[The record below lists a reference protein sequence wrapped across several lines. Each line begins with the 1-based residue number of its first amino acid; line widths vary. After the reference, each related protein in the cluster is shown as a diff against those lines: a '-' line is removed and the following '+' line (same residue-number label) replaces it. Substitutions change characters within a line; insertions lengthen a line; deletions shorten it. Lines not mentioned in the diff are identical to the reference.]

1 MPTVADLADI
11 LWAAR
16 PAAGAYVIALTGGVA
31 SGKTT
36 LAAGLVEA
44 LEARSTRPRVERV
57 GTDGF
62 IFPNAVLIEKG
73 ILDRKGFPESFDRE
87 ALHAALHRI
96 REGATVFP
104 GYSHLTYDIDAGLS
118 RTIDPPDV
126 LIVEGL
132 GLDGAAPV
140 DTLVYLD
147 ADETDQEAW
156 FIARFMGF
164 WEVGQHDPEFVL
176 CAVPRPRRRR
186 GRAARRPR
194 VDRDQSSQPART
206 HRPAPRGGR
215 HRRHKGVGPYDY
227 KHRARATGRGGIWVN
242 HRERAGF

>member
-1 MPTVADLADI
+1 LPTITDLADI

-36 LAAGLVEA
+36 LAASLVEA
-44 LEARSTRPRVERV
+44 LEDRPARPRVERV

-62 IFPNAVLIEKG
+62 IHPNAVLIKKG

-87 ALHAALHRI
+87 ALHAALHHI
-96 REGATVFP
+96 REAPTVFP
-104 GYSHLTYDIDAGLS
+104 GYSHLTYDIDPTLS
-118 RTIDPPDV
+118 RTIEPPDV

-147 ADETDQEAW
+147 AEETDQEAW
-156 FIARFMGF
+156 FITRFMGF
-164 WEVGQHDPEFVL
+164 WEVGQHDPDSFYARFRDL
-176 CAVPRPRRRR
+176 DAVHAAQL
-186 GRAARRPR
+186 AARVWTGINRPNLR
-194 VDRDQSSQPART
+194 E
-206 HRPAPRGGR
+206 HIAPLREAADIVVTKAAD
-215 HRRHKGVGPYDY
+215 HAITSIV
-227 KHRARATGRGGIWVN
+227 
-242 HRERAGF
+242 RERPDGEEIG

>member
-1 MPTVADLADI
+1 MHTVADLADI

-16 PAAGAYVIALTGGVA
+16 PDAGAYVIALTGGVA

-36 LAAGLVEA
+36 LAASLADV
-44 LEARSTRPRVERV
+44 LEARPGRPRVERV

-62 IFPNAVLIEKG
+62 IFPNTVLIEKG
-73 ILDRKGFPESFDRE
+73 ILDRKGFPESYDRE

-96 REGATVFP
+96 REAPTAFP
-104 GYSHLTYDIDAGLS
+104 GYSHLTYDIDPALS
-118 RTIDPPDV
+118 RTLDPPDV

-147 ADETDQEAW
+147 AEETDQEAW

-164 WEVGQHDPEFVL
+164 WEVGQSDPDSFYARFREL
-176 CAVPRPRRRR
+176 DAA
-186 GRAARRPR
+186 GAARLAARVWTTINRPNLR
-194 VDRDQSSQPART
+194 E
-206 HRPAPRGGR
+206 HIAPLREAADIIVTKASD
-215 HRRHKGVGPYDY
+215 HSITSIV
-227 KHRARATGRGGIWVN
+227 
-242 HRERAGF
+242 RERPDGEEFG